1 MLNKKFIF
9 LTIAFLLSNVNCAN
23 AENLTLKDLEFPK
36 PPAYRVGLS
45 EVPETQFIQAKQEK
59 PTLEKTFAQIGD
71 NRESAITDMTYADL
85 SISKLSKEIGKELEF
100 EENDMVSDLTLLWQG
115 AATQSDTINFAL
127 YKLANPDAD
136 KPDSKSI
143 KKVLSTIASMST
155 LVGASMASPVF
166 AGSSLIGGNI
176 LNIMSQDTKA
186 LNYKYTRVNDADMI
200 ILIRKIEDL
209 QQNAVNLYYDYMSAK
224 KQLEMTTKLVE
235 ERQRKFEL
243 AQKNNA
249 PRELIVITDA
259 YYRTAI
265 DKQRTAKSDFFS
277 KRAALEQFV
286 GNETFVQFEKEL
298 EARENGETIQQNQEE
313 TTSDN
318 QEYNDTIKNVENYT
332 QNIQSETKPSSL
344 PSVEEEAQ
352 NSYIDEKPDPN
363 LDKMPDLP
371 PLNIKENKKSELKP
385 TISGAAPIDE
395 SFELEKIAFGK
406 KKTEILTNDSE
417 EEEESVQPS
426 KKHKK
431 TPKVKKEK
439 KQKIKPEKVKKTKEH
454 KVKPKKEKE
463 VTTTTKKKSSA
474 RKSTVEE
481 LEPQFEF
488 KKHDKYSTKGFIFL
502 HGQDKETAKR
512 QSPHYALPNPEAQQA
527 QLQTLYPNL
536 TPNTTT
542 SKKKNKRNKQEQ
554 QTQEQPVQTTPTTNE
569 NGLLPLTPIVHP
581 SQVQENN
588 IKYNLPPLDE
598 IKAPALDGHG
608 YSIHD
613 YGDMAF

>member
-59 PTLEKTFAQIGD
+59 PTLEKTYAQIGD

-143 KKVLSTIASMST
+143 KKVLTTIASMST

-249 PRELIVITDA
+249 PRELVVITDA

-298 EARENGETIQQNQEE
+298 EARENGTQEEQVENKEYNETIQ
-313 TTSDN
+313 
-318 QEYNDTIKNVENYT
+318 NVENYT
-332 QNIQSETKPSSL
+332 QNLQSPATEVKQQPL
-344 PSVEEEAQ
+344 PTINEEAQ
-352 NSYIDEKPDPN
+352 NSYIDEIPDPN
-363 LDKMPDLP
+363 LNKMPDIQ
-371 PLNIKENKKSELKP
+371 PLEIKKDKKSELTP
-385 TISGAAPIDE
+385 AISGAAPISE
-395 SFELEKIAFGK
+395 EFETSELDKIAFGK
-406 KKTEILTNDSE
+406 KKTKHILTNDNSE
-417 EEEESVQPS
+417 EEIQPS
-426 KKHKK
+426 KKVK
-431 TPKVKKEK
+431 TQKIKTKKEK
-439 KQKIKPEKVKKTKEH
+439 KEVKNIKPTAKKRK
-454 KVKPKKEKE
+454 
-463 VTTTTKKKSSA
+463 SA
-474 RKSTVEE
+474 RRSTAEE

-502 HGQDKETAKR
+502 HGQDKETAKQ
-512 QSPHYALPNPEAQQA
+512 QSPHYALPDQEGQQKA
-527 QLQTLYPNL
+527 INQRQQKQSSQV
-536 TPNTTT
+536 NTD
-542 SKKKNKRNKQEQ
+542 N
-554 QTQEQPVQTTPTTNE
+554 
-569 NGLLPLTPIVHP
+569 LLPLTPIVQTN
-581 SQVQENN
+581 SQIQENN
-588 IKYNLPPLDE
+588 QLYNLPPLDE
-598 IKAPALDGHG
+598 IKAPALDGKG

-613 YGDMAF
+613 FGDMAF

>member
-143 KKVLSTIASMST
+143 KKVLTTIASMST

-249 PRELIVITDA
+249 PRELVVITDA

-298 EARENGETIQQNQEE
+298 EARENGTQEEQVENKEYNETIQ
-313 TTSDN
+313 
-318 QEYNDTIKNVENYT
+318 NVENYT
-332 QNIQSETKPSSL
+332 QNLQSPATEVKQQPL
-344 PSVEEEAQ
+344 PTINEEAQ
-352 NSYIDEKPDPN
+352 NSYIDEIPDPN
-363 LDKMPDLP
+363 LNKMPDIQ
-371 PLNIKENKKSELKP
+371 PLEIKKDKKSELTP
-385 TISGAAPIDE
+385 AISGAAPISE
-395 SFELEKIAFGK
+395 EFETSELDKIAFGK
-406 KKTEILTNDSE
+406 KKTEHILTNDNSE
-417 EEEESVQPS
+417 EEIQPS
-426 KKHKK
+426 KKVKTKK
-431 TPKVKKEK
+431 IKQKKEK
-439 KQKIKPEKVKKTKEH
+439 KEVKNIKPTAKKRK
-454 KVKPKKEKE
+454 
-463 VTTTTKKKSSA
+463 SA
-474 RKSTVEE
+474 RRSTAEE

-502 HGQDKETAKR
+502 HGQDKETAKQ
-512 QSPHYALPNPEAQQA
+512 QSPHYALPDPEGQQKA
-527 QLQTLYPNL
+527 INQRQQKQSSQV
-536 TPNTTT
+536 NTD
-542 SKKKNKRNKQEQ
+542 N
-554 QTQEQPVQTTPTTNE
+554 
-569 NGLLPLTPIVHP
+569 LLPLTPIVQTN
-581 SQVQENN
+581 SQIQENN
-588 IKYNLPPLDE
+588 QLYNLPPLDE
-598 IKAPALDGHG
+598 IKAPALDGKG

-613 YGDMAF
+613 FGDMAF

>member
-59 PTLEKTFAQIGD
+59 PTLEKTYAQIGD

-143 KKVLSTIASMST
+143 KKVLTTIASMST

-249 PRELIVITDA
+249 PRELVVITDA

-298 EARENGETIQQNQEE
+298 EARENGTQEEQVENKEYNETIQ
-313 TTSDN
+313 
-318 QEYNDTIKNVENYT
+318 NVENYT
-332 QNIQSETKPSSL
+332 QNLQSPATEVKQQPL
-344 PSVEEEAQ
+344 PTINEEAQ
-352 NSYIDEKPDPN
+352 NSYIDEIPDPN
-363 LDKMPDLP
+363 LNKMPDIQ
-371 PLNIKENKKSELKP
+371 PLEIKKDKKSELTP
-385 TISGAAPIDE
+385 AISGAAPISE
-395 SFELEKIAFGK
+395 EFETSELDKIAFGK
-406 KKTEILTNDSE
+406 KKTEHILTNDNSE
-417 EEEESVQPS
+417 EEIQPS
-426 KKHKK
+426 KKVK
-431 TPKVKKEK
+431 T
-439 KQKIKPEKVKKTKEH
+439 QKIKT
-454 KVKPKKEKE
+454 KKEVKNIKP
-463 VTTTTKKKSSA
+463 TAKKRKSA
-474 RKSTVEE
+474 RRSTAEE

-502 HGQDKETAKR
+502 HGQDKETAKQ
-512 QSPHYALPNPEAQQA
+512 QSPHYALPDPEGQQKA
-527 QLQTLYPNL
+527 INQRQQKQSSQV
-536 TPNTTT
+536 NTD
-542 SKKKNKRNKQEQ
+542 NF
-554 QTQEQPVQTTPTTNE
+554 
-569 NGLLPLTPIVHP
+569 LPLTPIVQTN
-581 SQVQENN
+581 SQIQENN
-588 IKYNLPPLDE
+588 QLYNLPPLDE
-598 IKAPALDGHG
+598 IKAPALDGKG

-613 YGDMAF
+613 FGDMAF

>member
-235 ERQRKFEL
+235 DRQRKFEL

-249 PRELIVITDA
+249 PRELVVITDA

-318 QEYNDTIKNVENYT
+318 QEYNDTIQNVENYT
-332 QNIQSETKPSSL
+332 QNLQSPETEVKQQPL
-344 PSVEEEAQ
+344 PTINEEAQ
-352 NSYIDEKPDPN
+352 NSYIDEIPDPN
-363 LDKMPDLP
+363 LDKMPDIQ
-371 PLNIKENKKSELKP
+371 PLEIKKDKKSELTP
-385 TISGAAPIDE
+385 AISGAAPISE
-395 SFELEKIAFGK
+395 EIETSELDKIAFGK
-406 KKTEILTNDSE
+406 KKTEHILSSDNSE
-417 EEEESVQPS
+417 EEIQPS
-426 KKHKK
+426 KKVKTKK
-431 TPKVKKEK
+431 GKKEVK
-439 KQKIKPEKVKKTKEH
+439 NIKTSEK
-454 KVKPKKEKE
+454 
-463 VTTTTKKKSSA
+463 KKKSA
-474 RKSTVEE
+474 RRLTVEE

-502 HGQDKETAKR
+502 HDQDKETAKQ
-512 QSPHYALPNPEAQQA
+512 QSPHYALPNPEVQQA
-527 QLQTLYPNL
+527 QLQALYPNL

-542 SKKKNKRNKQEQ
+542 SKKKSKHNKQKQ
-554 QTQEQPVQTTPTTNE
+554 QTQEQTVQTTPTTNE
-569 NGLLPLTPIVHP
+569 NGLLPLAPIVHQ

-588 IKYNLPPLDE
+588 IRYNLPPLDE
-598 IKAPALDGHG
+598 IKAPALDGKG

-613 YGDMAF
+613 FGDMAF

>member
-59 PTLEKTFAQIGD
+59 PTLEKTYAQIGD
-71 NRESAITDMTYADL
+71 NRETAITDMTYADL

-143 KKVLSTIASMST
+143 KKVLTTIASMST

-249 PRELIVITDA
+249 PRELVVITDA

-298 EARENGETIQQNQEE
+298 EARENGTQEEQVENKEYNETIQ
-313 TTSDN
+313 
-318 QEYNDTIKNVENYT
+318 NVENYT
-332 QNIQSETKPSSL
+332 QNLQSPATEVKQQPL
-344 PSVEEEAQ
+344 PTINEEAQ
-352 NSYIDEKPDPN
+352 NSYIDEIPDPN
-363 LDKMPDLP
+363 LNKMPDIQ
-371 PLNIKENKKSELKP
+371 PLEIKKDKKSELTP
-385 TISGAAPIDE
+385 AISGAAPISE
-395 SFELEKIAFGK
+395 EFETSELDKIAFGK
-406 KKTEILTNDSE
+406 KKTEHILTNDNSE
-417 EEEESVQPS
+417 EKIQPS
-426 KKHKK
+426 KKVKTKK
-431 TPKVKKEK
+431 IKQKKEVK
-439 KQKIKPEKVKKTKEH
+439 NIKPTAKKRK
-454 KVKPKKEKE
+454 
-463 VTTTTKKKSSA
+463 SA
-474 RKSTVEE
+474 RRSTAEE

-502 HGQDKETAKR
+502 HGQDKETAKQ
-512 QSPHYALPNPEAQQA
+512 QSPHYALPDPEGQQKA
-527 QLQTLYPNL
+527 INQRQQKQSSQV
-536 TPNTTT
+536 NTD
-542 SKKKNKRNKQEQ
+542 N
-554 QTQEQPVQTTPTTNE
+554 
-569 NGLLPLTPIVHP
+569 LLPLTPIVQTN
-581 SQVQENN
+581 SQIQENN
-588 IKYNLPPLDE
+588 QLYNLPPLDE
-598 IKAPALDGHG
+598 IKAPALDGKG

-613 YGDMAF
+613 FGDMAF

>member
-143 KKVLSTIASMST
+143 KKVLTTIASMST

-249 PRELIVITDA
+249 PRELVVITDA

-298 EARENGETIQQNQEE
+298 EARENGTQEEQVENKEYNETIQ
-313 TTSDN
+313 
-318 QEYNDTIKNVENYT
+318 NVENYT
-332 QNIQSETKPSSL
+332 QNLQSPATEVKQQPL
-344 PSVEEEAQ
+344 PTINEEAQ
-352 NSYIDEKPDPN
+352 NSYIDEIPDPN
-363 LDKMPDLP
+363 LNKMPDIQ
-371 PLNIKENKKSELKP
+371 PLEIKKDKKSELTP
-385 TISGAAPIDE
+385 AISGAAPISE
-395 SFELEKIAFGK
+395 EFETSELDKIAFGK
-406 KKTEILTNDSE
+406 KKTEHILTNDNSE
-417 EEEESVQPS
+417 EEIQPS
-426 KKHKK
+426 KKVKTKK
-431 TPKVKKEK
+431 IKQKKEVK
-439 KQKIKPEKVKKTKEH
+439 NIKPTAKKRK
-454 KVKPKKEKE
+454 
-463 VTTTTKKKSSA
+463 SA
-474 RKSTVEE
+474 RRSTAEE

-502 HGQDKETAKR
+502 HGQDKETAKQ
-512 QSPHYALPNPEAQQA
+512 QSPHYALPDPEGQQKA
-527 QLQTLYPNL
+527 INQRQQKQSTQV
-536 TPNTTT
+536 NTD
-542 SKKKNKRNKQEQ
+542 N
-554 QTQEQPVQTTPTTNE
+554 
-569 NGLLPLTPIVHP
+569 LLPLAPIVQTN
-581 SQVQENN
+581 SQIQENN
-588 IKYNLPPLDE
+588 QLYNLPPLDE
-598 IKAPALDGHG
+598 IKAPALDGKG

-613 YGDMAF
+613 FGDMAF

>member
-23 AENLTLKDLEFPK
+23 SENLTLKDLEFPK

-59 PTLEKTFAQIGD
+59 PTLEKTYAQIGD

-127 YKLANPDAD
+127 YKLANPDTD

-143 KKVLSTIASMST
+143 KKVLTTIASMST

-249 PRELIVITDA
+249 PRELVVITDA

-298 EARENGETIQQNQEE
+298 EARENGTQEEQVENKEYNETIQ
-313 TTSDN
+313 
-318 QEYNDTIKNVENYT
+318 NVENYT
-332 QNIQSETKPSSL
+332 QNLQSPATEVKQQPL
-344 PSVEEEAQ
+344 PTINEEAQ
-352 NSYIDEKPDPN
+352 NSYIDEIPDPN
-363 LDKMPDLP
+363 LNKMPDIQ
-371 PLNIKENKKSELKP
+371 PLEIKKDKKSELTP
-385 TISGAAPIDE
+385 AISGAAPISE
-395 SFELEKIAFGK
+395 EFETSELDKIAFGK
-406 KKTEILTNDSE
+406 KKTEHILTNDNSE
-417 EEEESVQPS
+417 EEIQPS
-426 KKHKK
+426 KKVKTKK
-431 TPKVKKEK
+431 IKQKKEVK
-439 KQKIKPEKVKKTKEH
+439 NIKPTAKMRK
-454 KVKPKKEKE
+454 
-463 VTTTTKKKSSA
+463 SA
-474 RKSTVEE
+474 RRSTAEE

-502 HGQDKETAKR
+502 HGQDKETAKQ
-512 QSPHYALPNPEAQQA
+512 QSPHYALPDPEGQQKA
-527 QLQTLYPNL
+527 INQRQQKQSSQV
-536 TPNTTT
+536 NTD
-542 SKKKNKRNKQEQ
+542 N
-554 QTQEQPVQTTPTTNE
+554 
-569 NGLLPLTPIVHP
+569 LLPLTPIVQTN
-581 SQVQENN
+581 SQIQENN
-588 IKYNLPPLDE
+588 QLYNLPPLDE
-598 IKAPALDGHG
+598 IKAPALDGKG

-613 YGDMAF
+613 FGDMAF

>member
-59 PTLEKTFAQIGD
+59 PTLEKTYAQIGD

-143 KKVLSTIASMST
+143 KKVLTTIASMST

-249 PRELIVITDA
+249 PRELVVITDA

-298 EARENGETIQQNQEE
+298 EARENGTQEEQVENKEYNETIQ
-313 TTSDN
+313 
-318 QEYNDTIKNVENYT
+318 NVENYT
-332 QNIQSETKPSSL
+332 QNLQSPATEVKQQPL
-344 PSVEEEAQ
+344 PTINEDAQ
-352 NSYIDEKPDPN
+352 NSYIDEIPDPN
-363 LDKMPDLP
+363 LNKMPDIQ
-371 PLNIKENKKSELKP
+371 PLEIKKDKKSELTP
-385 TISGAAPIDE
+385 AISGAAPISE
-395 SFELEKIAFGK
+395 EFETSELDKIAFGK
-406 KKTEILTNDSE
+406 KKTEHILTNDNSE
-417 EEEESVQPS
+417 EEIQPS
-426 KKHKK
+426 KKVKTKK
-431 TPKVKKEK
+431 IKQKKEVK
-439 KQKIKPEKVKKTKEH
+439 NIKPTAKKRK
-454 KVKPKKEKE
+454 
-463 VTTTTKKKSSA
+463 SA
-474 RKSTVEE
+474 RRSTAEE

-502 HGQDKETAKR
+502 HGQDKETAKQ
-512 QSPHYALPNPEAQQA
+512 QSPHYALPDTEGQQKA
-527 QLQTLYPNL
+527 INQRQQKQSSQV
-536 TPNTTT
+536 NTD
-542 SKKKNKRNKQEQ
+542 N
-554 QTQEQPVQTTPTTNE
+554 
-569 NGLLPLTPIVHP
+569 LLPLTPIVQTN
-581 SQVQENN
+581 SQIQENN
-588 IKYNLPPLDE
+588 QLYNLPPLDE
-598 IKAPALDGHG
+598 IKAPALDGKG

-613 YGDMAF
+613 FGDMAF

>member
-59 PTLEKTFAQIGD
+59 PTLEKTYAQIGD

-143 KKVLSTIASMST
+143 KKVLTTIASMST

-249 PRELIVITDA
+249 PRELVVITDA

-298 EARENGETIQQNQEE
+298 EARENGTQEEQVENKEYNETIQ
-313 TTSDN
+313 
-318 QEYNDTIKNVENYT
+318 NVENYT
-332 QNIQSETKPSSL
+332 QNLQSPATEVKQQPL
-344 PSVEEEAQ
+344 PTINEEAQ
-352 NSYIDEKPDPN
+352 NSYIDEIPDPN
-363 LDKMPDLP
+363 LNKMPDIQ
-371 PLNIKENKKSELKP
+371 PLEIKKDKKSELTP
-385 TISGAAPIDE
+385 AISGAAPISE
-395 SFELEKIAFGK
+395 EFETSELDKIAFGK
-406 KKTEILTNDSE
+406 KKTEHILTNDNSE
-417 EEEESVQPS
+417 EEIQPS
-426 KKHKK
+426 KKVK
-431 TPKVKKEK
+431 T
-439 KQKIKPEKVKKTKEH
+439 QKIKT
-454 KVKPKKEKE
+454 KKEVKNIKP
-463 VTTTTKKKSSA
+463 TAKKRQSA
-474 RKSTVEE
+474 RRSTAEE

-502 HGQDKETAKR
+502 HGQNKETAKQ
-512 QSPHYALPNPEAQQA
+512 QSPHYALPDPEGQQKA
-527 QLQTLYPNL
+527 INQRQQKQSSQV
-536 TPNTTT
+536 NTD
-542 SKKKNKRNKQEQ
+542 N
-554 QTQEQPVQTTPTTNE
+554 
-569 NGLLPLTPIVHP
+569 LLPLAPIVQTN
-581 SQVQENN
+581 SQIQENN
-588 IKYNLPPLDE
+588 QLYNLPPLDE
-598 IKAPALDGHG
+598 IKAPALDGKG

-613 YGDMAF
+613 FGDMAF

>member
-249 PRELIVITDA
+249 PRELVVITDA

-318 QEYNDTIKNVENYT
+318 QEYNDTIQNVENYT
-332 QNIQSETKPSSL
+332 QNLQSPATEEKQQPL
-344 PSVEEEAQ
+344 PTINEEAQ
-352 NSYIDEKPDPN
+352 NSYIDEIPDPN
-363 LDKMPDLP
+363 LNKMPDIQ
-371 PLNIKENKKSELKP
+371 PLEIKKDKKSELTP
-385 TISGAAPIDE
+385 AISGAAPINE
-395 SFELEKIAFGK
+395 EIETSELDKIAFGK
-406 KKTEILTNDSE
+406 KKTEHILSSDNSE
-417 EEEESVQPS
+417 EEIQPS
-426 KKHKK
+426 KKVK
-431 TPKVKKEK
+431 T
-439 KQKIKPEKVKKTKEH
+439 QKIKTKKG
-454 KVKPKKEKE
+454 KKEVKNIKTSEKE
-463 VTTTTKKKSSA
+463 EKSA
-474 RKSTVEE
+474 RRLTVEE

-502 HGQDKETAKR
+502 HDQDKETAKQ
-512 QSPHYALPNPEAQQA
+512 QSPHYALPNPEVQQA
-527 QLQTLYPNL
+527 QLQALYPNL

-542 SKKKNKRNKQEQ
+542 SKKKSKHNKQKQ
-554 QTQEQPVQTTPTTNE
+554 QTQEQTVQTTPTTNE
-569 NGLLPLTPIVHP
+569 NGLLPLAPIVHQ

-588 IKYNLPPLDE
+588 IRYNLPPLDE
-598 IKAPALDGHG
+598 IKAPALDGKG

-613 YGDMAF
+613 FGDMAF

>member
-9 LTIAFLLSNVNCAN
+9 LTIAFLLSNVNCAS

-143 KKVLSTIASMST
+143 KKVLTTIASMST

-249 PRELIVITDA
+249 PRELVVITDA

-298 EARENGETIQQNQEE
+298 EARENGTQEEQIENKEYNETIQ
-313 TTSDN
+313 
-318 QEYNDTIKNVENYT
+318 NVENYT
-332 QNIQSETKPSSL
+332 QNLQSPATEVKQQPL
-344 PSVEEEAQ
+344 PTINEEAQ
-352 NSYIDEKPDPN
+352 NSYIDEIPDPN
-363 LDKMPDLP
+363 LNKMPDIQ
-371 PLNIKENKKSELKP
+371 PLEIKKDKKSELTP
-385 TISGAAPIDE
+385 AISGAAPISE
-395 SFELEKIAFGK
+395 EFETSELDKIAFGK
-406 KKTEILTNDSE
+406 KKTEHILTNDNSE
-417 EEEESVQPS
+417 EEIQPS
-426 KKHKK
+426 KKVKTKK
-431 TPKVKKEK
+431 IKQKKEK
-439 KQKIKPEKVKKTKEH
+439 KEVKNIKPTAKKRK
-454 KVKPKKEKE
+454 
-463 VTTTTKKKSSA
+463 SA
-474 RKSTVEE
+474 RRSTAEE

-502 HGQDKETAKR
+502 HGQDKETAKQ
-512 QSPHYALPNPEAQQA
+512 QSPHYALPDPEGQQKA
-527 QLQTLYPNL
+527 INQRQQKQSSQV
-536 TPNTTT
+536 NTD
-542 SKKKNKRNKQEQ
+542 N
-554 QTQEQPVQTTPTTNE
+554 
-569 NGLLPLTPIVHP
+569 LLPLTPIVQTN
-581 SQVQENN
+581 SQIQENN
-588 IKYNLPPLDE
+588 QLYNLPPLDE
-598 IKAPALDGHG
+598 IKAPALDGKG

-613 YGDMAF
+613 FGDMAF

>member
-59 PTLEKTFAQIGD
+59 PTLEKTYAQIGD

-143 KKVLSTIASMST
+143 KKVLTTIASMST

-249 PRELIVITDA
+249 PRELVVITDA

-298 EARENGETIQQNQEE
+298 EARENGNQEEQVENKEYNETIQ
-313 TTSDN
+313 
-318 QEYNDTIKNVENYT
+318 NVENYT
-332 QNIQSETKPSSL
+332 QNLQSPATEVKQQPL
-344 PSVEEEAQ
+344 PTINEEAQ
-352 NSYIDEKPDPN
+352 NSYIDEIPDPN
-363 LDKMPDLP
+363 LNKMPDIQ
-371 PLNIKENKKSELKP
+371 PLEIKKDKKSELTP
-385 TISGAAPIDE
+385 AISGAAPISE
-395 SFELEKIAFGK
+395 EFETSELDKIAFGK
-406 KKTEILTNDSE
+406 KKTEHILTNDNSE
-417 EEEESVQPS
+417 EEIQPS
-426 KKHKK
+426 KKVKTKK
-431 TPKVKKEK
+431 IKQKKEVK
-439 KQKIKPEKVKKTKEH
+439 NIKPTAKKRK
-454 KVKPKKEKE
+454 
-463 VTTTTKKKSSA
+463 SA
-474 RKSTVEE
+474 RRSTAEE

-502 HGQDKETAKR
+502 HGQDKETAKQ
-512 QSPHYALPNPEAQQA
+512 QSPHYALPDPEGQQKA
-527 QLQTLYPNL
+527 INQRQQKQSSQV
-536 TPNTTT
+536 NTD
-542 SKKKNKRNKQEQ
+542 N
-554 QTQEQPVQTTPTTNE
+554 
-569 NGLLPLTPIVHP
+569 LLPLTPIVQTN
-581 SQVQENN
+581 SQIQENN
-588 IKYNLPPLDE
+588 QLYNLPPLDE
-598 IKAPALDGHG
+598 IKAPALDGKG

-613 YGDMAF
+613 FGDMAF

>member
-59 PTLEKTFAQIGD
+59 PTLEKTYAQIGD

-143 KKVLSTIASMST
+143 KKVLTTIASMST

-249 PRELIVITDA
+249 PRELVVITDA

-298 EARENGETIQQNQEE
+298 EARENGTQEEQVENKEYNETIQ
-313 TTSDN
+313 
-318 QEYNDTIKNVENYT
+318 NVENYT
-332 QNIQSETKPSSL
+332 QNLQSQATEVKQQPL
-344 PSVEEEAQ
+344 PTINEEAQ
-352 NSYIDEKPDPN
+352 NSYIDEIPDPN
-363 LDKMPDLP
+363 LNKMPDIQ
-371 PLNIKENKKSELKP
+371 PLEIKKDKKSELTP
-385 TISGAAPIDE
+385 AISGAAPISE
-395 SFELEKIAFGK
+395 EFETSELDKIAFSK
-406 KKTEILTNDSE
+406 KKTEHILTNDNSE
-417 EEEESVQPS
+417 DEIQPS
-426 KKHKK
+426 KKVKTKK
-431 TPKVKKEK
+431 IKQKKEVK
-439 KQKIKPEKVKKTKEH
+439 NIKPTAKKRK
-454 KVKPKKEKE
+454 
-463 VTTTTKKKSSA
+463 SA
-474 RKSTVEE
+474 RRSTAEE

-502 HGQDKETAKR
+502 HGQDKETAKQ
-512 QSPHYALPNPEAQQA
+512 QSPHYALPDPEGQQKA
-527 QLQTLYPNL
+527 INQRQQKQSSQV
-536 TPNTTT
+536 NTD
-542 SKKKNKRNKQEQ
+542 N
-554 QTQEQPVQTTPTTNE
+554 
-569 NGLLPLTPIVHP
+569 LLPLTPIVQTN
-581 SQVQENN
+581 SQIQENN
-588 IKYNLPPLDE
+588 QLYNLPPLDE
-598 IKAPALDGHG
+598 IKAPALDGKG

-613 YGDMAF
+613 FGDMAF

>member
-1 MLNKKFIF
+1 MLNKNFIF

-59 PTLEKTFAQIGD
+59 PTLEKTYAQIGD

-143 KKVLSTIASMST
+143 KKVLTTIASMST

-200 ILIRKIEDL
+200 ILIRKVEDL

-235 ERQRKFEL
+235 DRQRKFEL

-249 PRELIVITDA
+249 PRELVVITDA

-298 EARENGETIQQNQEE
+298 EARENGTQEEQVENKEYNETIQ
-313 TTSDN
+313 
-318 QEYNDTIKNVENYT
+318 NVENYT
-332 QNIQSETKPSSL
+332 QNLQSPATEVKQQPL
-344 PSVEEEAQ
+344 PTINEEAQ
-352 NSYIDEKPDPN
+352 NSYIDEIPDPN
-363 LDKMPDLP
+363 LNKMPDIQ
-371 PLNIKENKKSELKP
+371 PLEIKKDKKSELTP
-385 TISGAAPIDE
+385 AISGAAPISE
-395 SFELEKIAFGK
+395 EFVTSELDKIAFGK
-406 KKTEILTNDSE
+406 KKTEHILTNDNSE
-417 EEEESVQPS
+417 EEIQPS
-426 KKHKK
+426 KKVK
-431 TPKVKKEK
+431 TQKIKTKKEK
-439 KQKIKPEKVKKTKEH
+439 KEVKNIKPTAKKRK
-454 KVKPKKEKE
+454 
-463 VTTTTKKKSSA
+463 SA
-474 RKSTVEE
+474 RRSTAEE

-502 HGQDKETAKR
+502 HGQDKETAKQ
-512 QSPHYALPNPEAQQA
+512 QSPHYALPDPEGQQKA
-527 QLQTLYPNL
+527 INQRQQKQSSQV
-536 TPNTTT
+536 NTD
-542 SKKKNKRNKQEQ
+542 N
-554 QTQEQPVQTTPTTNE
+554 
-569 NGLLPLTPIVHP
+569 LLPLTPIVQTN
-581 SQVQENN
+581 SQIQENN
-588 IKYNLPPLDE
+588 QLYNLPPLDE
-598 IKAPALDGHG
+598 IKAPALDGKG

>member
-143 KKVLSTIASMST
+143 KKVLTTIASMST

-235 ERQRKFEL
+235 DRQRKFEL

-249 PRELIVITDA
+249 PRELVVITDA

-298 EARENGETIQQNQEE
+298 EARENGTQEEQVENKEYNETIQ
-313 TTSDN
+313 
-318 QEYNDTIKNVENYT
+318 NVENYT
-332 QNIQSETKPSSL
+332 QNLQSPATEVKQQPL
-344 PSVEEEAQ
+344 PTINEEAQ
-352 NSYIDEKPDPN
+352 NSYIDEIPDPN
-363 LDKMPDLP
+363 LNKMPDIQ
-371 PLNIKENKKSELKP
+371 PLEIKKDKKSELTP
-385 TISGAAPIDE
+385 AISGAAPISE
-395 SFELEKIAFGK
+395 EFVTSELDKIAFGK
-406 KKTEILTNDSE
+406 KKTEHILTNDNSE
-417 EEEESVQPS
+417 EEIQPS
-426 KKHKK
+426 KKVKTKK
-431 TPKVKKEK
+431 IKQKKEVK
-439 KQKIKPEKVKKTKEH
+439 NIKPTAKKRK
-454 KVKPKKEKE
+454 
-463 VTTTTKKKSSA
+463 SA
-474 RKSTVEE
+474 RRSTAEE

-502 HGQDKETAKR
+502 HGQDKETAKQ
-512 QSPHYALPNPEAQQA
+512 QSPHYALPDPEGQQKA
-527 QLQTLYPNL
+527 INQRQQKQSSQV
-536 TPNTTT
+536 NTD
-542 SKKKNKRNKQEQ
+542 N
-554 QTQEQPVQTTPTTNE
+554 
-569 NGLLPLTPIVHP
+569 LLPLAPIVQTN
-581 SQVQENN
+581 SQIQENN
-588 IKYNLPPLDE
+588 QLYNLPPLDE
-598 IKAPALDGHG
+598 IKAPALDGKG

-613 YGDMAF
+613 FGDMAI

>member
-143 KKVLSTIASMST
+143 KKVLTTIASMST

-249 PRELIVITDA
+249 PRELVVITDA

-298 EARENGETIQQNQEE
+298 EARENGTQEEQVENKEYNETIQ
-313 TTSDN
+313 
-318 QEYNDTIKNVENYT
+318 NVENYT
-332 QNIQSETKPSSL
+332 QNLQSPATEVKQQPL
-344 PSVEEEAQ
+344 PTINEEAQ
-352 NSYIDEKPDPN
+352 NSYIDEIPDPN
-363 LDKMPDLP
+363 LNKMPDIQ
-371 PLNIKENKKSELKP
+371 PLEIKKDKKSELTP
-385 TISGAAPIDE
+385 AISGAAPISE
-395 SFELEKIAFGK
+395 EFETSELDKIAFGK
-406 KKTEILTNDSE
+406 KKTEHILTNDNSE
-417 EEEESVQPS
+417 EEIQPS
-426 KKHKK
+426 KKVKTKK
-431 TPKVKKEK
+431 IKQKKEVK
-439 KQKIKPEKVKKTKEH
+439 NIKPTAKKRK
-454 KVKPKKEKE
+454 
-463 VTTTTKKKSSA
+463 SA
-474 RKSTVEE
+474 RRSTAEE

-502 HGQDKETAKR
+502 HGQDKETAKQ
-512 QSPHYALPNPEAQQA
+512 QSPHYALPDPEVQQKA
-527 QLQTLYPNL
+527 INQRQQKQSSQV
-536 TPNTTT
+536 NTD
-542 SKKKNKRNKQEQ
+542 N
-554 QTQEQPVQTTPTTNE
+554 
-569 NGLLPLTPIVHP
+569 LLPLTPIVQTN
-581 SQVQENN
+581 SQIQENN
-588 IKYNLPPLDE
+588 QLYNLPPLDE
-598 IKAPALDGHG
+598 IKAPALDGKG

-613 YGDMAF
+613 FGDMAF

>member
-59 PTLEKTFAQIGD
+59 PTLEKTYAQIGD

-143 KKVLSTIASMST
+143 KKVLTTIASMST

-249 PRELIVITDA
+249 PRELVVITDA

-298 EARENGETIQQNQEE
+298 EARENGTQEEQVENKEYNETIQ
-313 TTSDN
+313 
-318 QEYNDTIKNVENYT
+318 NVENYT
-332 QNIQSETKPSSL
+332 QNLQSPATEVKQQPL
-344 PSVEEEAQ
+344 PTINEEAQ
-352 NSYIDEKPDPN
+352 NSYIDEIPDPN
-363 LDKMPDLP
+363 LNKMPDIQ
-371 PLNIKENKKSELKP
+371 PLEIKKDKKSELTP
-385 TISGAAPIDE
+385 AISGAAPISE
-395 SFELEKIAFGK
+395 EFETSELDKIAFGK
-406 KKTEILTNDSE
+406 KKTEHILTNDNSE
-417 EEEESVQPS
+417 EEIQPS
-426 KKHKK
+426 KKVK
-431 TPKVKKEK
+431 T
-439 KQKIKPEKVKKTKEH
+439 QKIKT
-454 KVKPKKEKE
+454 KKEVKNIKP
-463 VTTTTKKKSSA
+463 TAKKRKSA
-474 RKSTVEE
+474 RRSTAEE

-488 KKHDKYSTKGFIFL
+488 KRHDKYSTKGFIFL
-502 HGQDKETAKR
+502 HGQDKETAKQ
-512 QSPHYALPNPEAQQA
+512 QSPHYALPDPEGQQKA
-527 QLQTLYPNL
+527 INQRQQKQSSQV
-536 TPNTTT
+536 NTD
-542 SKKKNKRNKQEQ
+542 NF
-554 QTQEQPVQTTPTTNE
+554 
-569 NGLLPLTPIVHP
+569 LPLTPIVQTN
-581 SQVQENN
+581 SQIQENN
-588 IKYNLPPLDE
+588 QLYNLPPLDE
-598 IKAPALDGHG
+598 IKAPALDGKG

-613 YGDMAF
+613 FGDMAF

>member
-143 KKVLSTIASMST
+143 KKVLTTIASMST

-249 PRELIVITDA
+249 PRELVVITDA

-298 EARENGETIQQNQEE
+298 EARENGTQEEQVENKEYNETIQ
-313 TTSDN
+313 
-318 QEYNDTIKNVENYT
+318 NVENYT
-332 QNIQSETKPSSL
+332 QNLQSPATEVKQQPL
-344 PSVEEEAQ
+344 PTINEEAQ
-352 NSYIDEKPDPN
+352 NSYIDEIPDPN
-363 LDKMPDLP
+363 LNKMPDIQ
-371 PLNIKENKKSELKP
+371 PLEIKKDKKSELTP
-385 TISGAAPIDE
+385 AISGAAPISE
-395 SFELEKIAFGK
+395 EFETSELDKIAFGK
-406 KKTEILTNDSE
+406 KKTEHILTNDNSE
-417 EEEESVQPS
+417 EEIQPS
-426 KKHKK
+426 KKVK
-431 TPKVKKEK
+431 T
-439 KQKIKPEKVKKTKEH
+439 QKIKT
-454 KVKPKKEKE
+454 KKEVKNIKP
-463 VTTTTKKKSSA
+463 TAKKRKSA
-474 RKSTVEE
+474 RRSTAEE

-502 HGQDKETAKR
+502 HGQDKETAKQ
-512 QSPHYALPNPEAQQA
+512 QSPHYALPDPEGQQKA
-527 QLQTLYPNL
+527 INQRQQKQSSQV
-536 TPNTTT
+536 NTD
-542 SKKKNKRNKQEQ
+542 N
-554 QTQEQPVQTTPTTNE
+554 
-569 NGLLPLTPIVHP
+569 LLPLTPIVQTN
-581 SQVQENN
+581 SQIQENN
-588 IKYNLPPLDE
+588 QLYNLPPLDE
-598 IKAPALDGHG
+598 IKAPALDGKG

-613 YGDMAF
+613 FGDMAF

>member
-1 MLNKKFIF
+1 MLNKNFIF

-59 PTLEKTFAQIGD
+59 PTLEKTYAQIGD

-143 KKVLSTIASMST
+143 KKVLTTIASMST

-235 ERQRKFEL
+235 DRQRKFEL

-249 PRELIVITDA
+249 PRELVVITDA

-298 EARENGETIQQNQEE
+298 EARENGIQEEQVENKEYNETIQ
-313 TTSDN
+313 
-318 QEYNDTIKNVENYT
+318 NVENYT
-332 QNIQSETKPSSL
+332 QNLQSPATEVKQQPL
-344 PSVEEEAQ
+344 PTINEEAQ
-352 NSYIDEKPDPN
+352 NSYIDEIPDPN
-363 LDKMPDLP
+363 LNKMPDIQ
-371 PLNIKENKKSELKP
+371 PLEIKKDKKSELTP
-385 TISGAAPIDE
+385 AISGAAPISE
-395 SFELEKIAFGK
+395 EFETSELDKIAFGK
-406 KKTEILTNDSE
+406 KKTEHILTNDNSE
-417 EEEESVQPS
+417 EEIQPS
-426 KKHKK
+426 KKVKTQKIKK
-431 TPKVKKEK
+431 KKEK
-439 KQKIKPEKVKKTKEH
+439 KEVKNIKQTAKKRK
-454 KVKPKKEKE
+454 
-463 VTTTTKKKSSA
+463 SA
-474 RKSTVEE
+474 RRSTAEE

-502 HGQDKETAKR
+502 HGQDKETAKQ
-512 QSPHYALPNPEAQQA
+512 QSPHYALPDPEGQQKA
-527 QLQTLYPNL
+527 INQRQQKQSSQV
-536 TPNTTT
+536 NTD
-542 SKKKNKRNKQEQ
+542 N
-554 QTQEQPVQTTPTTNE
+554 
-569 NGLLPLTPIVHP
+569 LLPLTPIVQTN
-581 SQVQENN
+581 SQIQENN
-588 IKYNLPPLDE
+588 QLYNLPPLDE
-598 IKAPALDGHG
+598 IKAPALDGKG

>member
-143 KKVLSTIASMST
+143 KKVLTTIASMST

-235 ERQRKFEL
+235 DRQRKFEL

-249 PRELIVITDA
+249 PRELVVITDA

-298 EARENGETIQQNQEE
+298 EARENGTQEEQVENKEYNETIQ
-313 TTSDN
+313 
-318 QEYNDTIKNVENYT
+318 NVENYT
-332 QNIQSETKPSSL
+332 QNLQSSATEVKQQPL
-344 PSVEEEAQ
+344 PTINEEAQ
-352 NSYIDEKPDPN
+352 NSYIDEIPDPN
-363 LDKMPDLP
+363 LNKMPDIQ
-371 PLNIKENKKSELKP
+371 PLEIKKDKKSELTP
-385 TISGAAPIDE
+385 AISGAAPISE
-395 SFELEKIAFGK
+395 EFVTSELDKIAFGK
-406 KKTEILTNDSE
+406 KKTEHILTNDNSE
-417 EEEESVQPS
+417 EEIQPS
-426 KKHKK
+426 KKVK
-431 TPKVKKEK
+431 TQKIKTKKEK
-439 KQKIKPEKVKKTKEH
+439 KEVKNIKPTAKKRK
-454 KVKPKKEKE
+454 
-463 VTTTTKKKSSA
+463 SA
-474 RKSTVEE
+474 RRSTAEE

-502 HGQDKETAKR
+502 HGQDKETAKQ
-512 QSPHYALPNPEAQQA
+512 QSPHYALPDPEGQQK
-527 QLQTLYPNL
+527 QSSQV
-536 TPNTTT
+536 NTD
-542 SKKKNKRNKQEQ
+542 N
-554 QTQEQPVQTTPTTNE
+554 
-569 NGLLPLTPIVHP
+569 LLPLTPIVQTN
-581 SQVQENN
+581 SQIQENN
-588 IKYNLPPLDE
+588 QLYNLPPLDE
-598 IKAPALDGHG
+598 IKAPALDGKG

>member
-143 KKVLSTIASMST
+143 KKVLTTIASMST

-249 PRELIVITDA
+249 PRELVVITDA

-298 EARENGETIQQNQEE
+298 EARENGTQEEQVENKEYNETIQ
-313 TTSDN
+313 
-318 QEYNDTIKNVENYT
+318 NVENYT
-332 QNIQSETKPSSL
+332 QNLQSPATEVKQQPL
-344 PSVEEEAQ
+344 PTINEEAQ
-352 NSYIDEKPDPN
+352 NSYIDEIPDPN
-363 LDKMPDLP
+363 LNKMPDIQ
-371 PLNIKENKKSELKP
+371 PLEIKKDKKSELTP
-385 TISGAAPIDE
+385 AISGAAPISE
-395 SFELEKIAFGK
+395 EFETSELDKIAFGK
-406 KKTEILTNDSE
+406 KKTEHILTNDNSE
-417 EEEESVQPS
+417 EEIQPS
-426 KKHKK
+426 KKVKNIK
-431 TPKVKKEK
+431 PTVKKRK
-439 KQKIKPEKVKKTKEH
+439 
-454 KVKPKKEKE
+454 
-463 VTTTTKKKSSA
+463 SA
-474 RKSTVEE
+474 RRSTAEE

-502 HGQDKETAKR
+502 HGQDKETAKQ
-512 QSPHYALPNPEAQQA
+512 QSPHYALPDPEGQQKA
-527 QLQTLYPNL
+527 INQRQQKQSSQV
-536 TPNTTT
+536 NTD
-542 SKKKNKRNKQEQ
+542 NF
-554 QTQEQPVQTTPTTNE
+554 
-569 NGLLPLTPIVHP
+569 LPLTPIVQTN
-581 SQVQENN
+581 SQIQENN
-588 IKYNLPPLDE
+588 QLYNLPPLDE
-598 IKAPALDGHG
+598 IKAPALDGKG

-613 YGDMAF
+613 FGDMAF

>member
-1 MLNKKFIF
+1 MLNKNFIF

-59 PTLEKTFAQIGD
+59 PTLEKTYAQIGD

-143 KKVLSTIASMST
+143 KKVLTTIASMST

-249 PRELIVITDA
+249 PRELVVITDA

-298 EARENGETIQQNQEE
+298 EARENGTQEEQVENKEYNETIQ
-313 TTSDN
+313 
-318 QEYNDTIKNVENYT
+318 NVENYT
-332 QNIQSETKPSSL
+332 QNLQSPATEVKQQPL
-344 PSVEEEAQ
+344 PTINEEAQ
-352 NSYIDEKPDPN
+352 NSYIDEIPDPN
-363 LDKMPDLP
+363 LNKMPDIQ
-371 PLNIKENKKSELKP
+371 PLEIKKDKKSELTP
-385 TISGAAPIDE
+385 AISGAAPISE
-395 SFELEKIAFGK
+395 EFETSELDKIAFGK
-406 KKTEILTNDSE
+406 KKTEHILTNDNSE
-417 EEEESVQPS
+417 EEIQPS
-426 KKHKK
+426 KKVKTKK
-431 TPKVKKEK
+431 IKTKKEK
-439 KQKIKPEKVKKTKEH
+439 KEVKNIKPTAKKRK
-454 KVKPKKEKE
+454 
-463 VTTTTKKKSSA
+463 SA
-474 RKSTVEE
+474 RRSTAEE

-502 HGQDKETAKR
+502 HGQDKETAKQ
-512 QSPHYALPNPEAQQA
+512 QSPHYALPDPEGQQKA
-527 QLQTLYPNL
+527 INQRQQKQSSQV
-536 TPNTTT
+536 NTD
-542 SKKKNKRNKQEQ
+542 N
-554 QTQEQPVQTTPTTNE
+554 
-569 NGLLPLTPIVHP
+569 LLPLTPIVQTN
-581 SQVQENN
+581 SQIQENN
-588 IKYNLPPLDE
+588 QLYNLPPLDE
-598 IKAPALDGHG
+598 IKAPALDGKG

-613 YGDMAF
+613 FGDMAF